1 MHPQHKVIRPPRG
14 GCCTLNMRS
23 SDPQG
28 VAVAPSMMFS
38 IRSRI
43 QKKTTNLVLV
53 HNAHVVEVVQRQ
65 TSAELHVFLDGQ
77 GQGLWNQLQ
86 SYATGLMKLQQPKTQ

>member
-1 MHPQHKVIRPPRG
+1 
-14 GCCTLNMRS
+14 
-23 SDPQG
+23 
-28 VAVAPSMMFS
+28 MMFS